1 MFFSVKEPIK
11 IGGKPFRTCICYD
24 LTDDLRAT
32 VNKLVEE
39 GKAVLYPVYT
49 FFCNGKPLVTDNEK
63 ATNPVQ
69 VSVGKQTEVIVETT
83 ETTETTEEEIEE
95 NTETEEAEKT
105 KVEAKVYSNKGKYR
119 K

>member
-49 FFCNGKPLVTDNEK
+49 FFCNGKPLIAEKVT
-63 ATNPVQ
+63 ASTQ
-69 VSVGKQTEVIVETT
+69 VSVGKQIEVNVETT
-83 ETTETTEEEIEE
+83 EDEIEE
-95 NTETEEAEKT
+95 NTETEETEKT